1 MIPVLLAI
9 QGHPE
14 SPQLWEKHAD
24 KILRD
29 IKLTPTIHKPCL
41 YLGLIDCQRVLFL
54 RQVDDF
60 AIASSNQAMANKLLD
75 LLDDKLTIPL
85 KRMGLL
91 DLYNGLDVIQT
102 RDYIKIN
109 CCTYIERI
117 CEKHLANWM
126 HNFNVP
132 TGRPIPLP
140 GRESFMKTFL

>member
-1 MIPVLLAI
+1 
-9 QGHPE
+9 
-14 SPQLWEKHAD
+14 
-24 KILRD
+24 
-29 IKLTPTIHKPCL
+29 
-41 YLGLIDCQRVLFL
+41 
-54 RQVDDF
+54 
-60 AIASSNQAMANKLLD
+60 
-75 LLDDKLTIPL
+75 
-85 KRMGLL
+85 MGLL

-126 HNFNVP
+126 HNYNVP